1 MSLTTPRLETD
12 DDDVQFGVAAR
23 ALGSRARPIE
33 RMVKRGQLERGPSS
47 ARATVSKR
55 SLLAA
60 LEQRRRDVSHL
71 TQAAEIEQGGSG
83 TGLVQPGLGPSTRGQ
98 RCARSVLAPLLDE
111 FVAVQTSGVEG
122 RRRRDRRRR
131 AASARSPTPNA
142 TASSAPT
149 RAQRRRAA
157 AGNARRPRKREAG
170 SEYEHATCRAG
181 RLGLLP
187 PRDRRRRGPAG
198 PRAARLSLEP
208 AVGCARRRWPAGRL
222 S

>member
-1 MSLTTPRLETD
+1 MTSTLVSLPGRS
-12 DDDVQFGVAAR
+12 A
-23 ALGSRARPIE
+23 SRARPVE

-47 ARATVSKR
+47 APATVSKR

-71 TQAAEIEQGGSG
+71 TQAAEIYKADQERGGSAG
-83 TGLVQPGLGPSTRGQ
+83 TRPQDPRSALREVRPSAVARRVRG
-98 RCARSVLAPLLDE
+98 RTNL
-111 FVAVQTSGVEG
+111 G
-122 RRRRDRRRR
+122 RRGRRRR

-157 AGNARRPRKREAG
+157 AGNARRPRKRESD
-170 SEYEHATCRAG
+170 SEYEHATSRAG

-187 PRDRRRRGPAG
+187 PRDRRRRGPAV

-208 AVGCARRRWPAGRL
+208 AVECARRGWPAGRL